1 MEIGW
6 EGSPSPVSAPV
17 GNGLTAGTGL
27 SNQPAGV
34 EVLCTVSTKVQHVG
48 TSEAYALNHRMNLSL
63 VLRIQPETNS
73 RGVANRSGWPVKNLG
88 LVGTVVLF
96 LGLFA
101 TSKVWA
107 QPSPGPPGGLP
118 TPGVVREITSPS
130 DRLELIVNE
139 SRIISLSPQ
148 LTPANRI
155 PQAQVNNRDI
165 VELTPLSP
173 TQLQIFAKKPGV
185 TQVNIWDERG
195 QIYTIDVIVL
205 GDARELAMILQAEFP
220 GATLTAKPI
229 GSSVLISGYVE
240 HPEDVAKIREIAEQF
255 YPKVLTNIRVSGVQQ
270 VLLHVKAMEVSR
282 TKLRSLGL
290 DWSTFSPNTIVQSM
304 GAGVLA
310 GVSRGL
316 APGGAG
322 FDYSVTTTGTDT
334 FRLSII
340 DGNDAFLAVL
350 DALRRDSLMQVLAEP
365 TLVTVSGRPAFFQ
378 VGGEVPTLAP
388 AGLGTV
394 SVEYKRYGTQ
404 VDFVPIVLG
413 NGRIRL
419 EVRPRVSDIDL
430 ARSITVNGQTI
441 YAFNTREVDTGVEL
455 QAGQTLAIAGLVQT
469 RVEAER
475 RGIPVLSE
483 LPLIGIPFRKVTER
497 TNEVELLILVTPELV
512 EPLNPE
518 EVPPEGP
525 GMQTDRPTDWEFYV
539 RGFLEVPRRGTP
551 CFSAGRSPGPVGLIV
566 PPGESLT
573 GKDRVLNPE
582 ELSGPPPAA
591 RSLPSTGAY
600 VPATPSGVFLQNP
613 SPPPAGGAR
622 LSSMGLAPLS
632 DSSSEGIHPPP
643 DGPVGTSGTIRNFPH
658 PPGPTSP
665 GLIGP
670 AGYDFP
676 SR

>member
-1 MEIGW
+1 MHSKRNMNLIPAID
-6 EGSPSPVSAPV
+6 SQTRSVLQKS
-17 GNGLTAGTGL
+17 GNRSRGGARNL
-27 SNQPAGV
+27 SGFGAFVVVFLSFFAIKVFGQPAPGV
-34 EVLCTVSTKVQHVG
+34 TLGQ
-48 TSEAYALNHRMNLSL
+48 
-63 VLRIQPETNS
+63 QP
-73 RGVANRSGWPVKNLG
+73 
-88 LVGTVVLF
+88 
-96 LGLFA
+96 
-101 TSKVWA
+101 
-107 QPSPGPPGGLP
+107 
-118 TPGVVREITSPS
+118 PGVVREISSPS
-130 DRLELIVNE
+130 ERLELIVNE
-139 SRIISLSPQ
+139 SRIISLSPE

-173 TQLQIFAKKPGV
+173 TQIQIFAKRPGV

-220 GATLTAKPI
+220 GASLTAKPI

-290 DWSTFSPNTIVQSM
+290 DWSTFSPNTVVQSM

-310 GVSRGL
+310 GVTRGVSSL
-316 APGGAG
+316 PGGG
-322 FDYSVTTTGTDT
+322 QTFDYTIGTTGTDT

-340 DGNDAFLAVL
+340 DGSDAFLAVL

-394 SVEYKRYGTQ
+394 SIEYKRYGTQ

-512 EPLNPE
+512 EPLNPD
-518 EVPPEGP
+518 EVPSEGP
-525 GMQTDRPTDWEFYV
+525 GTQTDRPTDWEFYV
-539 RGFLEVPRRGTP
+539 RGFIEVPRRHPTCAAP
-551 CFSAGRSPGPVGLIV
+551 PGPPARPSLIV
-566 PPGESLT
+566 PPGESISS
-573 GKDRVLNPE
+573 KDRVLSPE
-582 ELSGPPPAA
+582 EFSPAPIGGPNPSYSDLNVP
-591 RSLPSTGAY
+591 RTPNTGLPQSMGS
-600 VPATPSGVFLQNP
+600 PATPVGTFASPWMASP
-613 SPPPAGGAR
+613 STAATGPGQTVTV
-622 LSSMGLAPLS
+622 PL
-632 DSSSEGIHPPP
+632 
-643 DGPVGTSGTIRNFPH
+643 GPIGTSGTTRNFPPGVG
-658 PPGPTSP
+658 PPSP

-670 AGYDFP
+670 AGYEP
-676 SR
+676 PAR